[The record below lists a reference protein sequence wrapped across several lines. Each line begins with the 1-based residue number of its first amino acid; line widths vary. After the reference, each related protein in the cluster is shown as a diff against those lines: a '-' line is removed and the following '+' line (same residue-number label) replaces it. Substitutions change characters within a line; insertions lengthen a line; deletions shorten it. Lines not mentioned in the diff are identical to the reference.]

1 MKSDTVFET
10 TRDRHGISLLIIA
23 GVLLGCGF
31 AGFFD
36 GIVLH
41 QILQW
46 HHMVSSIRP
55 TNSLADLEA
64 NTFWDGVFLVAATM
78 LTAIGIILLWLAH
91 KSNQLSNSTR
101 TLVGSLL
108 FGTGAFNLIEGLID
122 HHLLGIHHVK
132 SGVNQLFWDLGFLAL
147 NAVLVGLGLLNLRSQ
162 VEEREK
168 GREDNLS

>member
-1 MKSDTVFET
+1 MKSDTIPEST
-10 TRDRHGISLLIIA
+10 SNPQGISLLIIA

-55 TNSLADLEA
+55 TDSLADLEA
-64 NTFWDGVFLVAATM
+64 NTFWDGVFLVAAT
-78 LTAIGIILLWLAH
+78 TITIIGIVLLWIAH
-91 KSNQLSNSTR
+91 KSDRLANSTR
-101 TLVGSLL
+101 TLFGSIL
-108 FGTGAFNLIEGLID
+108 FGFGAFNLIEGLID

-132 SGVNQLFWDLGFLAL
+132 SGANQLYWDLGFLAL
-147 NAVLVGLGLLNLRSQ
+147 NAVLASVGLLSLR
-162 VEEREK
+162 RK
-168 GREDNLS
+168 GVGR

>member
-1 MKSDTVFET
+1 MKSDTVPESSANN
-10 TRDRHGISLLIIA
+10 HGISLLIIA

-55 TNSLADLEA
+55 TDSLADLEA
-64 NTFWDGVFLVAATM
+64 NTFWDGVFLVAATVI
-78 LTAIGIILLWLAH
+78 TAIGITLLWLAH
-91 KSNQLSNSTR
+91 KSNHLANSTR
-101 TLVGSLL
+101 TLVASIL
-108 FGTGAFNLIEGLID
+108 FGAGAFNVIEGLID

-132 SGVNQLFWDLGFLAL
+132 SGANQLYWDLGFLAI
-147 NAVLVGLGLLNLRSQ
+147 NAVIVSVGLFNLRK
-162 VEEREK
+162 EK
-168 GREDNLS
+168 LPNN